1 MSFGSIPIATQMAA
15 MPAKRSKETGT
26 QPEAGPGLW
35 FTRDILTRAFA
46 LGGCAICHAVHAA
59 ERKAI
64 HSFLHEGMMFPAVR
78 KKFLDGG
85 GFCLHHFWMAKAI
98 EEYAWQTGG
107 FGIAILCDE
116 LARLAGLGLANT
128 NGSEL
133 KPRSSLLGRRE
144 RPLFV
149 PGHHCI
155 FCDDNRE
162 KELFLAQVLEELI
175 DEEEFHKPLAKHGL
189 CIRHGQLCL
198 QTWKDSRRR
207 NELFSRLEA
216 QLKDL
221 ADDLREFIRKRD
233 YQYRSEPP
241 GREEDSVLRAMQFF
255 VGPNPCGSR
264 TRKEAS

>member
-1 MSFGSIPIATQMAA
+1 L
-15 MPAKRSKETGT
+15 KRSKEVEK
-26 QPEAGPGLW
+26 QSGPGQSLW
-35 FTRDILTRAFA
+35 FTRSTFAKAFA
-46 LGGCAICHAVHAA
+46 LGGCAICNAVHAA
-59 ERKAI
+59 ERKGI
-64 HSFLHEGMMFPAVR
+64 HSFLHEGMMFPSVR

-116 LARLAGLGLANT
+116 LVRLAGLGLANA
-128 NGSEL
+128 NGSEPN
-133 KPRSSLLGRRE
+133 PRSSLLGRRE
-144 RPLFV
+144 KPSFV
-149 PGHHCI
+149 PGHDRM

-162 KELFLAQVLEELI
+162 KEQFLAQVLEELV

-189 CIRHGQLCL
+189 CKRHGELCL
-198 QTWKDSRRR
+198 QTWKDSRKRS
-207 NELFSRLEA
+207 ELFSQLVA
-216 QLKDL
+216 QLREL

-241 GREEDSVLRAMQFF
+241 GREQDSVLRAMQFF